1 MNATNEQIEAIE
13 RAGKVIVSA
22 SAGSGK
28 TFVMIQK
35 LVKAIENGADLD
47 GVLAVTFTKKAAA
60 QMKEK
65 LKKALIN
72 SIAEADRERKQLLKV
87 QLAKV
92 SGADISTIHSFC
104 ARLLRTY
111 FYALDIDGTFD
122 IIASDD
128 AQGQELKMR
137 AADKLFEDYY
147 ESDNENF
154 KTLLSC
160 YRRKR
165 GDGYLKSIVLSAY
178 EDLRVYNGYVKILER
193 TQKLYTEEGFEE
205 VVAAVKENADKKYRR
220 LLSNVKDF
228 SNGFYHP
235 NKTYKIILDEME
247 NALIACIKND
257 PFSPQPPLTITSK
270 PKDKTEEEKET
281 GGLFKEFRDGIKKQ
295 YDGIYK
301 GICDRQTEKDYF
313 FKSGE
318 VAKAFASV
326 LYDFEEVYTDI
337 KKEEN
342 KLDYGDL
349 EHLTLKLFENKEIA
363 EEIRG
368 KYSYV
373 FVDEYQDVNAV
384 QEKII
389 SSVGGENVF
398 LVGDKKQAIY
408 GFRGSNSYY
417 FDEKFSELE
426 KSKGALRLP
435 HNFRSAENI
444 IKFVNR
450 TFSYVMQEDNCGVDY
465 RAKEAM
471 EYGGRYADFKGG
483 AEIHIFGKDEENEV
497 EPKLYSIAEAS
508 KEVKHTREALAV
520 LKIVKRELESLH
532 YDPDEG
538 KMVKTMPGDIC
549 ILTRKRNKS
558 ALEIARALQDEGYS
572 VSGAQEADILTR
584 PEVKKMRDILSYID
598 NKQQDIPLA
607 TCLLSPL
614 GGFDCDELAA
624 IRIKGEAF
632 VPSDVKEQGRVP
644 FRECCRYYLKIDD
657 KISAKLKSFKVRIE
671 NLRNLAEVKS
681 AAEMIDL
688 ILEDTCLE
696 AEYSK
701 GGGEKLKNIRR
712 FAAEGENMSVAQ
724 FLYKLKGGYEIS
736 APSVSASDSIKIMTM
751 HASKGL
757 EFPVVILSDIC
768 ASFKGRDSF
777 EMLLSSKFGFAP
789 KCFDTKNM
797 LTYDTLLR
805 RLIKDE
811 NERDD
816 YKNELNLFYVACT
829 RAMCKLHILA
839 EEHVDYSPVTAAEAK
854 CYAQLFPYG
863 GEEIEA
869 EEEGAE
875 KGKIDGGAEFDAAL
889 CERIIKR
896 FGRGYEGGKGKIDDV
911 NLPVKSSAT
920 AILKMSEEDREKAY
934 QLFTGEGETST
945 EKGIAYHRFLEL
957 CENFS
962 VKDKEGVKAQKESF
976 YRRGLITEEQYD
988 MLDDDV
994 LYDIVNIPIFS
1005 TLDKAELFHEQEF
1018 LCSLPANEILDT
1030 EATEGVLLQG
1040 AIDLLAKTDTGYK
1053 VIDYKYSH
1061 KNKEE
1066 IIKTYSKQLA
1076 LYKKAVALITKTPPE
1091 KIETIIVNIFR
1102 KEQINL

>member
-165 GDGYLKSIVLSAY
+165 GDGYLKSLVLSAY

-205 VVAAVKENADKKYRR
+205 VVAAVKDNADKKYRR

-247 NALIACIKND
+247 NALTACIGSD

-270 PKDKTEEEKET
+270 PKDKTEDEKEI

-301 GICDRQTEKDYF
+301 GICDRQTEKEYF

-549 ILTRKRNKS
+549 ILARKRNKS

-712 FAAEGENMSVAQ
+712 FASEGENMSVAQ

-789 KCFDTKNM
+789 KYFDTENM

-1076 LYKKAVALITKTPPE
+1076 LYKKAVALITGTPPE

>member
-165 GDGYLKSIVLSAY
+165 GDGYLKSLVLSAY
-178 EDLRVYNGYVKILER
+178 EDLRVYNGYVQILER

-247 NALIACIKND
+247 NVLIACIKND

-538 KMVKTMPGDIC
+538 KLVKTMPGDIC

-712 FAAEGENMSVAQ
+712 FASEGENMSVAQ

-777 EMLLSSKFGFAP
+777 EMLLSSSFGFAP
-789 KCFDTKNM
+789 KYFDTKNM

-839 EEHVDYSPVTAAEAK
+839 EEHIDYNPVAAAEAK
-854 CYAQLFPYG
+854 CYAQLFPYDG
-863 GEEIEA
+863 DEIEVEEDGA
-869 EEEGAE
+869 EE
-875 KGKIDGGAEFDAAL
+875 GKVDGGAEFDAGL
-889 CERIIKR
+889 YERIVKR
-896 FGRGYEGGKGKIDDV
+896 FGRGYDGGNGKIDEV

-962 VKDKEGVKAQKESF
+962 VRDKEGVKAQKESF
-976 YRRGLITEEQYD
+976 YNKGLITEEQYN